1 MEEQRERARSTATE
15 ATWLPDLIDCGVFLL
30 SFPELIVTRINN
42 RASGMLGLPINEIL
56 NQSFACFFADPLP
69 VPGASTETT
78 LQCSGRPLPVR
89 VSFSRVLS
97 EGRIIGTVIPSPNI
111 AYLSETLSQPA
122 LESACYLRGIIQC
135 VPDAVVTV
143 DRQGRVVEWNPG
155 AERLFEWTASEAAGR
170 DLDQLLGVGEKSGN
184 TASSIRV
191 VSGESVVG
199 IECVR
204 FSKSLEKKFVRLS
217 AAPIEIGSEIVGG
230 VAIYTDMEERRDI
243 EEKLRKNELLFSTI
257 TDTAQDAVIIMNP
270 QGQISFFN
278 AAAEAMFG
286 YGRHEVEGLDLHR
299 LLAPEPYL
307 EMFEAGFEEFRR
319 TGQGVV
325 INRVLEIEAQ
335 RKDGAVFPVELAIS
349 AFQSGG
355 QWHAT
360 GILRDITDRK
370 RIEFDLIEAREV
382 ALNAARVKSE
392 FLSNMSHEI
401 RTPLNAIIGM
411 ADLLWETELS
421 PEQANYVRISRNAGE
436 GLLNLIND
444 ILDISRVDAGHIALE
459 SIPFSLP
466 DLVEKTC
473 ETLSMRAHERNIGL
487 ACSIHP
493 ATPVWVSGDPDRI
506 RQILINL
513 VGNAVKFTE
522 SGEVNVIVRP
532 EGGDRTYIAVK
543 DTGIGIP
550 AGKLESIFQSFIQV
564 DSSHSR
570 RFGGTGLG
578 LAISKKLVESM
589 GGEISVESREGVGS
603 TFSITLRLPV
613 SQPPE
618 AVPGAGLETIGNA
631 LILAVDDNINHLSIL
646 RSLLVQWGAECVT
659 AESGETA
666 LALLRKASSSQR
678 KFDLCIL
685 DFNMPGMTGLD
696 LTAGLRREELFQGPV
711 ILLLSSDSNAE
722 IKATCQELGV
732 TSHLVKPVGAALL
745 HTAVQSALKTAAVP
759 HAMPPVVHQALSRPL
774 RVLVAED
781 SPENRFLLMRYLA
794 ALPWEVVQAENGRE
808 ALEAFEASRFDL
820 ILMDMQMPLMDGF
833 EATAA
838 IRRLERERGADRVP
852 VVALTAYAMK
862 EEVERCLKAGCDFHV
877 SKPIRKT
884 TLFDKFEKIL
894 AGANTPSVA
903 ETLFPLTQAPIARV
917 PEDLMSLI
925 PGYLE
930 NRRNDVSR
938 IETLLTEGGFAE
950 IERLAHSMK
959 GTGGGYGFDGIS
971 SIGGAMEAAARERS
985 PEEVKRQMDALE
997 IYIRTVRIEY
1007 VNEE

>member
-1 MEEQRERARSTATE
+1 MA
-15 ATWLPDLIDCGVFLL
+15 
-30 SFPELIVTRINN
+30 
-42 RASGMLGLPINEIL
+42 AS
-56 NQSFACFFADPLP
+56 FFAASKHDVQNQPFARFFEGSLP
-69 VPGASTETT
+69 APGASVETT
-78 LQCSGRPLPVR
+78 LLCPGRPVTVR
-89 VSFSRVLS
+89 VSLSPVLS
-97 EGRIIGTVIPSPNI
+97 DGRIIGTITQTTGQADPSGNQSQ
-111 AYLSETLSQPA
+111 LSSEG
-122 LESACYLRGIIQC
+122 ACYLRGIIQC

-155 AERLFEWTASEAAGR
+155 AERLFEWTSTEAAGR
-170 DLDQLLGVGEKSGN
+170 DLDQLLGVDEASGN
-184 TASSIRV
+184 TASSVRV
-191 VSGESVVG
+191 VSGERVVG
-199 IECVR
+199 IECLR
-204 FSKSLEKKFVRLS
+204 YSKSLRKKFVRLS
-217 AAPIEIGSEIVGG
+217 AAPIEIGTEIVGG
-230 VAIYTDMEERRDI
+230 VAIYTDIEERREI
-243 EEKLRKNELLFSTI
+243 EEKLRENEILFSTI

-270 QGQISFFN
+270 LGQISFFN
-278 AAAEAMFG
+278 SAAETMFG
-286 YGRHEVEGLDLHR
+286 YRRHEVEGLDLHK
-299 LLAPEPYL
+299 LLAPEPYR
-307 EMFEAGFEEFRR
+307 EMFTAGFEEFRR

-335 RKDGAVFPVELAIS
+335 RKDGVVFPVELAIS

-370 RIEFDLIEAREV
+370 RIEVDLIEAREA

-411 ADLLWETELS
+411 ADLLWETRLS
-421 PEQANYVRISRNAGE
+421 AEQADYVRISRNAGE

-444 ILDISRVDAGHIALE
+444 ILDISRADAGHIALE

-473 ETLSMRAHERNIGL
+473 ETLSMRAHEKGIGL
-487 ACSIHP
+487 ACSINP
-493 ATPVWVSGDPDRI
+493 ATPVWVLGDPDRI
-506 RQILINL
+506 RQVLINL

-532 EGGDRTYIAVK
+532 ESDDRIYIGVS

-550 AGKLESIFQSFIQV
+550 EGKLESIFQSFIQV

-589 GGEISVESREGVGS
+589 KGEISVESREGVGS
-603 TFSITLRLPV
+603 TFSMMLKLPV
-613 SQPPE
+613 AELPE
-618 AVPGAGLETIGNA
+618 GVPAGGLEPIGNA
-631 LILAVDDNINHLSIL
+631 LILAVDDNVNHLSIL
-646 RSLLVQWGAECVT
+646 KSMLAEWGGDCVT
-659 AESGETA
+659 AEGGESA
-666 LALLRKASSSQR
+666 LALFREASAGSR
-678 KFDLCIL
+678 RFDLCIL

-696 LTAGLRREELFQGPV
+696 LAARLRREGLFEGPI
-711 ILLLSSDSNAE
+711 ILLVSSDSSAE
-722 IKATCQELGV
+722 IKATCQELGI
-732 TSHLVKPVGAALL
+732 TSHLVKPVGAELL
-745 HTAVQSALKTAAVP
+745 HGAIVAALKSAAAP
-759 HAMPPVVHQALSRPL
+759 HGRIPAVHKALNRPL

-781 SPENRFLLMRYLA
+781 SPENRFLLMRYLT
-794 ALPWEVVQAENGRE
+794 ALPWEVVQVENGRE
-808 ALEAFEASRFDL
+808 ALQAFEASRFDL

-838 IRRLERERGADRVP
+838 IRRSERERGAERVP
-852 VVALTAYAMK
+852 IVALTAYAMK
-862 EEVERCLKAGCDFHV
+862 EEVERCIKAGCDFHV

-884 TLFDKFEKIL
+884 TLFQRFEEIL
-894 AGANTPSVA
+894 AGTDAVSDE
-903 ETLFPLTQAPIARV
+903 ETLFPATEAPLARV

-930 NRRNDVSR
+930 NRRNDIFR
-938 IETLLTEGGFAE
+938 IQTLLSEDGFAE
-950 IERLAHSMK
+950 VERLAHSMK

-971 SIGGAMEAAARERS
+971 SVGGAMESAARNRNI
-985 PEEVKRQMDALE
+985 EEVRKQLDALE

>member
-1 MEEQRERARSTATE
+1 MEEQRERAPSSSPE
-15 ATWLPDLIDCGVFLL
+15 ATWLADLIDCGVVLL
-30 SFPELIVTRINN
+30 SSPDLLVTRVNS
-42 RASGMLGLPINEIL
+42 RASTMFDLSIREIV
-56 NQSFACFFADPLP
+56 NRRFARFFADPLP
-69 VPGASTETT
+69 APGASLETT
-78 LQCSGRPLPVR
+78 LVCPRNTVPVLVSLSPVLPD
-89 VSFSRVLS
+89 
-97 EGRIIGTVIPSPNI
+97 GRIVGTITPSAPL
-111 AYLSETLSQPA
+111 ADSFEKKSQPDI
-122 LESACYLRGIIQC
+122 EGACYLRGIIQC

-155 AERLFEWTASEAAGR
+155 AERLFEWTAVEAAGR
-170 DLDQLLGVGEKSGN
+170 DLDQLLGVDEPRGN
-184 TASSIRV
+184 TASSVRV

-204 FSKSLEKKFVRLS
+204 YSKSLEKKIVRLS
-217 AAPIEIGSEIVGG
+217 AAPIEIGTEIVGG

-243 EEKLRKNELLFSTI
+243 EEKLRNNEILFSTI

-278 AAAEAMFG
+278 AAAEVMFG
-286 YGRHEVEGLDLHR
+286 YRRQEVEGLDLHS
-299 LLAPEPYL
+299 LLAPEPYR
-307 EMFEAGFEEFRR
+307 EMFTAGFGEFSR

-335 RKDGAVFPVELAIS
+335 RKDGVVFPVELAIS

-355 QWHAT
+355 QWNAT

-370 RIEFDLIEAREV
+370 RIEVDLIEAREA

-444 ILDISRVDAGHIALE
+444 ILDISRADAGHIALE

-473 ETLSMRAHERNIGL
+473 ETLAMRAHEKNIGL

-522 SGEVNVIVRP
+522 SGEVSILVRP
-532 EGGDRTYIAVK
+532 EGDDRVYIGVS

-550 AGKLESIFQSFIQV
+550 EGKLESIFQSFIQV

-589 GGEISVESREGVGS
+589 GGEISVASMEGVGS
-603 TFSITLRLPV
+603 TFSIMLDLPV
-613 SQPPE
+613 AQPPE
-618 AVPGAGLETIGNA
+618 GVPRAGLEPLGDV
-631 LILAVDDNINHLSIL
+631 LILAVDDNRNHLSIL
-646 RSLLVQWGAECVT
+646 RSMLVEWGGECVT

-666 LALLRKASSSQR
+666 LVLLREASAAQR
-678 KFDLCIL
+678 RFDLCIL
-685 DFNMPGMTGLD
+685 DFNMPGLTGLD
-696 LTAGLRREELFQGPV
+696 LATRLRREELFEGPI
-711 ILLLSSDSNAE
+711 ILLLSSDSSAE
-722 IKATCQELGV
+722 IKATCQELGI
-732 TSHLVKPVGAALL
+732 TSHLVKPVGAVVL
-745 HTAVQSALKTAAVP
+745 HRAVASALRSLTAP
-759 HAMPPVVHQALSRPL
+759 RNQPPAAHESLNRPL

-781 SPENRFLLMRYLA
+781 SPENRFILMRYLA
-794 ALPWEVVQAENGRE
+794 ALPWEVLQVENGRE

-820 ILMDMQMPLMDGF
+820 ILMDMQMPMMDGF

-838 IRRLERERGADRVP
+838 IRRLERERGADRIP
-852 VVALTAYAMK
+852 IVALTAYAMK

-884 TLFDKFEKIL
+884 TLYERLEEIL
-894 AGANTPSVA
+894 AGAVAPSSE
-903 ETLFPLTQAPIARV
+903 ETLFPVTEAPCARI
-917 PEDLMSLI
+917 PDDLMSLI

-930 NRRNDVSR
+930 NRRNDISR
-938 IETLLTEGGFAE
+938 IETLLAEGDFAE
-950 IERLAHSMK
+950 VGRLAHSMK

-971 SIGGAMEAAARERS
+971 SIGGAMETAARERN
-985 PEEVKRQMDALE
+985 PEEVTRQLNALE
-997 IYIRTVRIEY
+997 IYIRTVKIEY

>member
-1 MEEQRERARSTATE
+1 LEEQRERARSSAPE
-15 ATWLPDLIDCGVFLL
+15 ATWLPELIDCGVVLL
-30 SFPELIVTRINN
+30 SFPELIVTRVNS
-42 RASGMLGLPINEIL
+42 RASRMLGLPVDQIV
-56 NQSFACFFADPLP
+56 NQPFATHFPDSLP
-69 VPGASTETT
+69 PPGASMETA
-78 LQCSGRPLPVR
+78 LQCSGTPLPVR
-89 VSFSRVLS
+89 VSLSRVVS
-97 EGRIIGTVIPSPNI
+97 EGRIIATITQLGHTADTSGN
-111 AYLSETLSQPA
+111 LSQHSSEGA
-122 LESACYLRGIIQC
+122 SYLRGIIQC

-155 AERLFEWTASEAAGR
+155 AERLFEWTASEATGR
-170 DLDQLLGVGEKSGN
+170 DLDQLLGVDESSGN
-184 TASSIRV
+184 TASSVRV

-199 IECVR
+199 VECVR
-204 FSKSLEKKFVRLS
+204 FSKRLEKKFVRLS

-299 LLAPEPYL
+299 LLAPEPYR
-307 EMFEAGFEEFRR
+307 EMFEAGFGDFRR
-319 TGQGVV
+319 SGQGVV

-335 RKDGAVFPVELAIS
+335 RKDGVVFPVELAIS

-444 ILDISRVDAGHIALE
+444 ILDISRADAGHIALE

-473 ETLSMRAHERNIGL
+473 ETLSMRAHEKNIGL
-487 ACSIHP
+487 SCSIHP

-522 SGEVNVIVRP
+522 SGEVGVIVRP
-532 EGGDRTYIAVK
+532 EGNDRTYIAVQ

-589 GGEISVESREGVGS
+589 GGEISVESSEGVGS
-603 TFSITLRLPV
+603 TFSILLRLPV

-618 AVPGAGLETIGNA
+618 GVPGVGLETIGNA
-631 LILAVDDNINHLSIL
+631 LVLAVDDNRNHLTIL
-646 RSLLVQWGAECVT
+646 RSMLANWGIECVT
-659 AESGETA
+659 AESGEAA
-666 LALLRKASSSQR
+666 LAMLRNTSTTQR
-678 KFDLCIL
+678 RFDLCIL

-696 LTAGLRREELFQGPV
+696 LATRLRREELFQGPV

-722 IKATCQELGV
+722 IKAACQELGV
-732 TSHLVKPVGAALL
+732 TSHLVKPVGAAQL
-745 HTAVQSALKTAAVP
+745 HSAVQSALRAGAAPHAVP
-759 HAMPPVVHQALSRPL
+759 PAMHEALNRPL

-781 SPENRFLLMRYLA
+781 SPENRFLLMRYLT
-794 ALPWEVVQAENGRE
+794 ALPWEVVQVENGRE
-808 ALEAFEASRFDL
+808 ALEAFETSRFDL

-838 IRRLERERGADRVP
+838 IRRLERERGAERVP
-852 VVALTAYAMK
+852 IVALTAYAMK

-877 SKPIRKT
+877 SKPIRKA
-884 TLFDKFEKIL
+884 TLFEKFKEVL
-894 AGANTPSVA
+894 SGANAPSDD
-903 ETLFPLTQAPIARV
+903 ETLFPGTEAPTARI

-925 PGYLE
+925 PGYIE
-930 NRRNDVSR
+930 NRRNDLSR
-938 IETLLTEGGFAE
+938 IETLLAECGYGE

-971 SIGGAMEAAARERS
+971 SIGGAMEAAARERN
-985 PEEVKRQMDALE
+985 PGEVRRLMDALD

>member
-1 MEEQRERARSTATE
+1 VEEQRERAPSSAPETA
-15 ATWLPDLIDCGVFLL
+15 WLADLIDCGVVLL
-30 SFPELIVTRINN
+30 RVPDLLVTRVNS
-42 RASGMLGLPINEIL
+42 RAARILGRSIREIVDHPF
-56 NQSFACFFADPLP
+56 SHFFADPLP
-69 VPGASTETT
+69 VPGGSVETT
-78 LQCSGRPLPVR
+78 LLCPPDTVQVR
-89 VSFSRVLS
+89 VSLSAVLPDGRVV
-97 EGRIIGTVIPSPNI
+97 GTITPSAPL
-111 AYLSETLSQPA
+111 ADPPEKPSQPA
-122 LESACYLRGIIQC
+122 LEGACYLRGIIQC

-170 DLDQLLGVGEKSGN
+170 DLDQLLGIEEQRGN
-184 TASSIRV
+184 TASSVRV
-191 VSGESVVG
+191 VSGERVVG

-204 FSKSLEKKFVRLS
+204 YSRSMEKKFVLLS
-217 AAPIEIGSEIVGG
+217 AAPIEIGNEIVGG
-230 VAIYTDMEERRDI
+230 VAIYSDMEERRDI

-278 AAAEAMFG
+278 SAAEVMFG
-286 YGRHEVEGLDLHR
+286 YRRQEVEGFDLHS
-299 LLAPEPYL
+299 LLAPEPYR
-307 EMFEAGFEEFRR
+307 EMFSTGFEEFSR

-335 RKDGAVFPVELAIS
+335 RKDGVVFPVELAIS

-370 RIEFDLIEAREV
+370 RIEVDLIEAREA

-421 PEQANYVRISRNAGE
+421 PEQSNYVRISRNAGE

-444 ILDISRVDAGHIALE
+444 ILDISRADAGHIALE

-473 ETLSMRAHERNIGL
+473 ETLAMRAHEKSIGL

-493 ATPVWVSGDPDRI
+493 STPVWVSGDPERI

-522 SGEVNVIVRP
+522 RGEVSIIVRP
-532 EGGDRTYIAVK
+532 EGDDRVYMGVT

-550 AGKLESIFQSFIQV
+550 EGKLESIFQSFIQV

-578 LAISKKLVESM
+578 LAICRKLVESM
-589 GGEISVESREGVGS
+589 KGEISVESREGVGS
-603 TFSITLRLPV
+603 TFSIVLQLPV
-613 SQPPE
+613 APPPE
-618 AVPGAGLETIGNA
+618 GVPPLGLEPIGKVR
-631 LILAVDDNINHLSIL
+631 ILAVDDNVNHLSIQ
-646 RSLLVQWGAECVT
+646 RSMLVEWGGECVT
-659 AESGETA
+659 AESGDIA
-666 LALLRKASSSQR
+666 LGLLREASSAKR

-696 LTAGLRREELFQGPV
+696 LAARLRREELFDGPI
-711 ILLLSSDSNAE
+711 ILLLSSDSSAE
-722 IKATCQELGV
+722 IKATCQELGI
-732 TSHLVKPVGAALL
+732 TSHLVKPVGAVVL
-745 HTAVQSALKTAAVP
+745 HGAVVSALRPADVRRNR
-759 HAMPPVVHQALSRPL
+759 PPATHEALNRPL

-781 SPENRFLLMRYLA
+781 SPENRFLLMRYLT
-794 ALPWEVVQAENGRE
+794 ALPWEVVQVENGRE
-808 ALEAFEASRFDL
+808 ALEAFESSRFDL

-838 IRRLERERGADRVP
+838 IRRLEREKGADRVP
-852 VVALTAYAMK
+852 IVALTAYAMR

-877 SKPIRKT
+877 SKPVRKT
-884 TLFDKFEKIL
+884 TLFERFEEIL
-894 AGANTPSVA
+894 AGAAAPSSD
-903 ETLFPLTQAPIARV
+903 ETLFPATETPSARI

-938 IETLLTEGGFAE
+938 IETLLAEGGFAE
-950 IERLAHSMK
+950 VERLAHSMK

-971 SIGGAMEAAARERS
+971 SIGGAMETAARDKDH
-985 PEEVKRQMDALE
+985 EEVRRQLNALE
-997 IYIRTVRIEY
+997 IYITTVKIEY